1 MKNIL
6 INLVGVTLMTAFS
19 MMVTIS
25 IILAFEGGLAG

>member
-19 MMVTIS
+19 ILITYAS
-25 IILAFEGGLAG
+25 IMALTGGMAG

>member
-19 MMVTIS
+19 ILITYASMMALT
-25 IILAFEGGLAG
+25 GGMAG